1 MAADTRDALLDLGT
15 CLLLEAG
22 YNATGVQA
30 VLAAAG
36 VPKGSFYYHFDTK
49 EAFALE
55 AVDRYFALQ
64 SRVLTN
70 ALGGDGPWLERLER
84 YFELLQRD
92 YETADF
98 RRGCLLG
105 TLGQETAAS
114 NDALRARIA
123 TAFGHWREAMTDALR
138 SAQRAGSTPK
148 RSPDSCWTPGKA
160 RCSKPRSSAR
170 PGRCSASAPSCSMAG
185 FEAERPADR
194 SPSCVLIYNRP
205 VY

>member
-55 AVDRYFALQ
+55 AVDRYFAVQ

-84 YFELLQRD
+84 YFELLDRD

-123 TAFGHWREAMTDALR
+123 TAFDHWREAMTDALR
-138 SAQRAGSTPK
+138 SAQRAGEVDDTLDPEEVAGFLLDAWEGAVLQAK
-148 RSPDSCWTPGKA
+148 VQR
-160 RCSKPRSSAR
+160 SAR
-170 PGRCSASAPSCSMAG
+170 PLQR
-185 FEAERPADR
+185 FR
-194 SPSCVLIYNRP
+194 SIVFDGWLRR
-205 VY
+205 

>member
-64 SRVLTN
+64 CRVLTN

-84 YFELLQRD
+84 YFEFLVRD
-92 YETADF
+92 YEAADF

-123 TAFGHWREAMTDALR
+123 TAFDRGRGRRH
-138 SAQRAGSTPK
+138 
-148 RSPDSCWTPGKA
+148 
-160 RCSKPRSSAR
+160 AR
-170 PGRCSASAPSCSMAG
+170 PRRGRRFPGGRLGRRGAPGQGPALGPAAAALPLHRVRWLASTLNVELTVRPLRVPST
-185 FEAERPADR
+185 
-194 SPSCVLIYNRP
+194 NRP

>member
-1 MAADTRDALLDLGT
+1 MAANTRDALLDLGT

-30 VLAAAG
+30 VLAAAS

-64 SRVLTN
+64 SRVLTS

-84 YFELLQRD
+84 YFELLERD

-123 TAFGHWREAMTDALR
+123 TAFDRWREAMTDALR
-138 SAQRAGSTPK
+138 SAQRGGEVDDALDPEEIAGFLLDAWEGAVLQAK
-148 RSPDSCWTPGKA
+148 VQR
-160 RCSKPRSSAR
+160 SAR
-170 PGRCSASAPSCSMAG
+170 PLQRFRSIV
-185 FEAERPADR
+185 FEGWLRR
-194 SPSCVLIYNRP
+194 
-205 VY
+205 

>member
-55 AVDRYFALQ
+55 AVDRYFAVQ

-84 YFELLQRD
+84 YFELLERD
-92 YETADF
+92 YETAGF

-123 TAFGHWREAMTDALR
+123 TAFDRWREAMTDALR
-138 SAQRAGSTPK
+138 SAQRAGEVDDTLDPEK
-148 RSPDSCWTPGKA
+148 VAGFLVDAWEGAVLQAKVQR
-160 RCSKPRSSAR
+160 SAR
-170 PGRCSASAPSCSMAG
+170 PLQR
-185 FEAERPADR
+185 FR
-194 SPSCVLIYNRP
+194 SIVFDGWLRR
-205 VY
+205 